1 MLLTRDKPPAA
12 LRTCISVMSSS
23 IHSSFG
29 HAPINYLKI
38 NVLVSMTCSDAEI
51 SGVTF
56 NRRSLSIA
64 IRTRSHMVN
73 KPYLKARIWNNQLHA
88 IIPANPLRLRMILV
102 LVNVYNNP
110 NTRIG
115 VYAIFCITKI
125 LLFQFS
131 RMLCKALRVESLR
144 NNVETHFSMLPYT
157 LKIFPFRHFA
167 AAYDEIPTV
176 PMPCR
181 SPNIPTMSRCFR
193 ILLGH
198 LCPLH

>member
-1 MLLTRDKPPAA
+1 
-12 LRTCISVMSSS
+12 
-23 IHSSFG
+23 
-29 HAPINYLKI
+29 
-38 NVLVSMTCSDAEI
+38 
-51 SGVTF
+51 
-56 NRRSLSIA
+56 
-64 IRTRSHMVN
+64 
-73 KPYLKARIWNNQLHA
+73 
-88 IIPANPLRLRMILV
+88 MILV

-125 LLFQFS
+125 LLLQFS

-181 SPNIPTMSRCFR
+181 SPS
-193 ILLGH
+193 
-198 LCPLH
+198 